1 MRRKKNKETSS
12 SNRSKK
18 TPFHFLG
25 NWVITAILLPAITS
39 FLWGALHQSYF
50 TVGNHQEI
58 VNTQL
63 APNRLKVFWD
73 GRQVPIIFAKKVA
86 LWNSSSV
93 LIDQSTISETQPLK
107 IVPSEPVKILGV
119 EMAGVSQESIL
130 FKKRIERDEKLNRDV
145 ILITIAGNNA
155 LEKNDGGIF
164 QIFYSAEKPVD
175 FSVQARIK
183 GLPRGFVYYP
193 YQFFLELKK
202 INNLYQNNL
211 ILILAVSVSF
221 ALLGK
226 LIIERFNDSLGDS
239 LFVIG
244 LVISVF
250 IVLAYTLGLLGGT
263 FVPAWLVL

>member
-1 MRRKKNKETSS
+1 MRRKKSGD
-12 SNRSKK
+12 RSQKK
-18 TPFHFLG
+18 NPFSFLG
-25 NWVITAILLPAITS
+25 NWIITALLLPAITS
-39 FLWGALHQSYF
+39 FIWSGLHQSYF

-63 APNRLKVFWD
+63 APHRLKVSWD

-145 ILITIAGNNA
+145 VLITIAGNNA

-164 QIFYSAEKPVD
+164 QIFYSSEKPVD

-211 ILILAVSVSF
+211 LLILAISIGLSI
-221 ALLGK
+221 LGK
-226 LIIERFNDSLGDS
+226 IAIERFNDSLGDS

-250 IVLAYTLGLLGGT
+250 IVLAYALGLLGGT

>member
-1 MRRKKNKETSS
+1 MKRRKNLETRNKKN
-12 SNRSKK
+12 
-18 TPFHFLG
+18 PFHFLG
-25 NWVITAILLPAITS
+25 NWIITALLLPAITS
-39 FLWGALHQSYF
+39 FMWGALHQSYY

-58 VNTQL
+58 VNSQL
-63 APNRLKVFWD
+63 APGRLKVFWD
-73 GRQVPIIFAKKVA
+73 GKQVPVIFAKKVA

-93 LIDQSTISETQPLK
+93 LIDQTTISETQPLK
-107 IVPSEPVKILGV
+107 IVPSEPVKILGIETV
-119 EMAGVSQESIL
+119 KVSQESIL
-130 FKKRIERDEKLNRDV
+130 FKKQIIHDEKLDRDV
-145 ILITIAGNNA
+145 IVVNIAGNNA

-164 QIFYSAEKPVD
+164 QIFYSSEKPVD

-211 ILILAVSVSF
+211 ILILAISVSF

-226 LIIERFNDSLGDS
+226 LVIERFNDSLGDS

-250 IVLAYTLGLLGGT
+250 IVLAYALGLLGGT

>member
-1 MRRKKNKETSS
+1 MKRRKNRESQGKKN
-12 SNRSKK
+12 
-18 TPFHFLG
+18 PFHFLG
-25 NWVITAILLPAITS
+25 NWVITALLLPAITS
-39 FLWGALHQSYF
+39 FMWGALHQSYF
-50 TVGNHQEI
+50 TIGNHQEI

-63 APNRLKVFWD
+63 APNRLRVTWD
-73 GRQVPIIFAKKVA
+73 GRQVPVIFAKKVA

-175 FSVQARIK
+175 FTVQARIK

-202 INNLYQNNL
+202 INNLYQGNL
-211 ILILAVSVSF
+211 IFILAISISLSV
-221 ALLGK
+221 LGK
-226 LIIERFNDSLGDS
+226 IAIERINDSLGDS

-250 IVLAYTLGLLGGT
+250 IVLAYALGLLGGT
-263 FVPAWLVL
+263 FAPAWLVL